1 MKWGLTNECFEDE
14 KREETYRKVC
24 YFVKI
29 KPEILAFA
37 LKNILHFGI
46 LANKRLKTTRFKSF
60 LCHVSLH
67 RHTNLDH
74 PILTGIK

>member
-24 YFVKI
+24 YFAKT

-37 LKNILHFGI
+37 LNSNILMMNMWI
-46 LANKRLKTTRFKSF
+46 
-60 LCHVSLH
+60 
-67 RHTNLDH
+67 
-74 PILTGIK
+74 

>member
-1 MKWGLTNECFEDE
+1 MNVLRMK

-37 LKNILHFGI
+37 LNSNILMMNMWI
-46 LANKRLKTTRFKSF
+46 
-60 LCHVSLH
+60 
-67 RHTNLDH
+67 
-74 PILTGIK
+74 

>member
-14 KREETYRKVC
+14 KREEMYRKVC

-37 LKNILHFGI
+37 LNSNILMMNMWI
-46 LANKRLKTTRFKSF
+46 
-60 LCHVSLH
+60 
-67 RHTNLDH
+67 
-74 PILTGIK
+74 

>member
-24 YFVKI
+24 YFAKI

-37 LKNILHFGI
+37 LNSNILMMRLMRKSMIRNCVVQVLILSSKSELHFAGNM
-46 LANKRLKTTRFKSF
+46 L
-60 LCHVSLH
+60 
-67 RHTNLDH
+67 
-74 PILTGIK
+74 